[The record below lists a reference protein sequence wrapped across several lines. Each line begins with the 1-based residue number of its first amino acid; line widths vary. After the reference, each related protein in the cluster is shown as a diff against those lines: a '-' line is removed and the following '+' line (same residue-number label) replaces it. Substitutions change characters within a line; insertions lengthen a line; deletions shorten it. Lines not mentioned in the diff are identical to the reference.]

1 MGVVKK
7 IRTCTE
13 CKRTFANPESFRS
26 HKYKFGD
33 CRSVESLLVAG
44 FTETPTGWLNKKT
57 VKKT

>member
-1 MGVVKK
+1 MAIVKK
-7 IRTCTE
+7 VRTCAE

-44 FTETPTGWLNKKT
+44 YTETPSGWKHKKT
-57 VKKT
+57 AKK